1 MLYIFFAFSL
11 FLSNAHAVYLEKT
24 NINDLKKSRIAY
36 YPGSFDPLHLGHV
49 DVVRTILNKGLADY
63 ILIYAIPNS
72 DQSKKRT
79 SFAVRFAML
88 NSLYADHPKVL
99 ITKLMPADM
108 QDRLQPL
115 FHHAKFSVVIGSDIV
130 NTYFKTTQYDSIWM
144 HGLPIRQ
151 KNPDHAETST
161 GAVMAIPAREV
172 IAFNREADDLSYLKG
187 IYKGRPVVLLTA
199 KDFPDLSSTKTRLC
213 VKQGEDSLS
222 DMVPPEVVKI
232 IQENA
237 LYQE

>member
-63 ILIYAIPNS
+63 VLIYAIPNS

-88 NSLYADHPKVL
+88 ESLYANHPHVL

-151 KNPDHAETST
+151 TNPDHAETST

-172 IAFNREADDLSYLKG
+172 IAFNREADDLSYLKR